1 MRKGEVEKSLKR
13 FFKKKVSYSFSLLIS
28 FLISGGIVFGEEI
41 PSENLQQ
48 SKAELLNKIQTERE
62 ELKRK
67 LAENQKL
74 LKKLS
79 VDSRVLL
86 KEADFYAKPLE
97 TVYASSL
104 LADYKRVH
112 NVGKDWKGSVRNN
125 THMDNIRERYNKT
138 LNNGASGEKG
148 TLLGAAQ
155 YTHNSHLNGHLSS
168 GWINF
173 GDEYN
178 KNTNIYDYE
187 SRLFV
192 LPIVKSPVIE
202 EAKVPNVAFT
212 VPAAPVVIPITSPSM
227 ASISVGTVTVAA
239 PIIILP
245 SIVLPTMPVQ
255 PGDITVSVN
264 EPNINVSIGAINIAG
279 PGTLNIPGLATPNV
293 VISVNPL
300 VPPSIIPPSP
310 SVSSPS
316 APNAPTF
323 DAYVAPGGTWLG
335 YKGINYFDT
344 DIIYAPSSAAG
355 VTTWA
360 QTQAYLSSGKIR
372 RQTDTNSPLINGV
385 NIEAGDTNPGTST
398 TGDGRGKVY
407 AYRDSS
413 GGYSGYKNIKSNENF
428 IATDI
433 KYNDGTQVMNGPAS
447 YVSSSTVAAG
457 TIFEDE
463 INQKNRWVVTNT
475 GRGLTPLIL
484 KDIDFKIGGEDGTPG
499 TTIEIV
505 GDAKKVAESGVV
517 LLRNNG
523 ITIFDNSS
531 IELMGLTTLSS
542 ELQHYSA
549 SYATGIEFI
558 NTDINITGD
567 KNTLFSGQAYPEFEV
582 SGTLDKR
589 TANVKWALPQ
599 ADNVQGKSGIYG
611 VLNMS
616 IETSKNAYFYMK
628 PWASTRWTGYN
639 TASTQMS
646 DGTYK
651 PFSSVANPEGLL
663 VYYPTPGRF
672 RVENSDGIKKGIL
685 SFNGSGNV
693 GLWLNHYVADR
704 TQYSYNSAMSPD
716 EAPFVDLGT
725 VYMNADENVG
735 IYLAKSEKRPDN
747 NGIFQG
753 NLVLDYKMG
762 VHLYSKLESDG
773 TISTGNTQLGAGNTD
788 GENDKSSGNV
798 ALYVESGQR
807 KELTIA
813 NGYFPATT
821 DLEIKTTNSYGGT
834 PAGTQIGYTELV
846 NDPIKDLMIS
856 EYKVEFGEYSK
867 NNIAV
872 VAKNGSVVVIDPS
885 SKITDGQE
893 TESNDSKRA
902 EGTVIAYAEGVWFN
916 PRPAVIK
923 PNDGTIIT
931 SGMVTDGTAGQKY
944 VLGYGSEINLM
955 QDLEMGGK
963 KSYAAITNKGGK
975 VNTKNIT
982 IHGAESTGAYA
993 DGTYKWDNGSNPIAT
1008 AVPGA
1013 ATLAKSIIKVDG
1025 DIILDHADGENTG
1038 AAAVSYDGTN
1048 TGDGAEVI
1056 VTGNLKV
1063 NGLGAYANGSTSKV
1077 EILGNSSVINTGNN
1091 GALIALNRG
1100 RVNFYGGTINHATDG
1115 QLAFYSSATAGNRG
1129 NLVFMGATTV
1139 NMSKG
1144 VVFYGDSSDFAGST
1158 GGTTSYNGMSNVTI
1172 NLTDNGVNLGVFKGV
1187 TTVWDGGS
1195 DYLNH
1200 STNGLKNIPQVAAI
1214 IDNGYWYNSSLE
1226 GGNLSIETNVNR
1238 DYTSATPGPGNVV
1251 DGFNNITMEKE
1262 NVTLDG
1268 GYTVSSLNG
1277 NGLYLGSNNTATL
1290 NTDSGYTIK
1299 GTVDISNGT
1308 NEAIAV
1314 YTSFGHINIE
1324 NGGKVTVGKGVA
1336 AYGVNGSKIENKTG
1350 GKIEVTSSDSV
1361 NSGIGILSLATNM
1374 STPDSYGKNTGE
1386 TGTWGEV
1393 VNKGDIIVGGTHG
1406 IGIYVE
1412 NNETTA
1418 AKSDIKVTNEGTINL
1433 GDEGKGIVVKNSNG
1447 AVNGGTITLK
1457 DSTGT
1462 PGNKDISVGKKGIGI
1477 YTQNSDITMN
1487 GDYGIS
1493 IKEGGVALQTDGN
1506 TNITTTSA
1514 VDKLTIEYNGAAG
1527 TGTTAMGMAFNGNS
1541 STDTFTNQLNLEVVN
1556 TGNAETVAGIYGTG
1570 DGKITN
1576 NADITLK
1583 STGAYGIL
1591 SDKIEVVNT
1600 GNILVGDSGA
1610 TVSGAVGI
1618 LQMHQ
1623 LQLMEIK

>member
-48 SKAELLNKIQTERE
+48 SKAELLNKIQAERE

-125 THMDNIRERYNKT
+125 TYMDNIRERYNKT

-931 SGMVTDGTAGQKY
+931 SGMVTDSLLFTLQ
-944 VLGYGSEINLM
+944 
-955 QDLEMGGK
+955 QQLE
-963 KSYAAITNKGGK
+963 T
-975 VNTKNIT
+975 
-982 IHGAESTGAYA
+982 E
-993 DGTYKWDNGSNPIAT
+993 
-1008 AVPGA
+1008 
-1013 ATLAKSIIKVDG
+1013 
-1025 DIILDHADGENTG
+1025 
-1038 AAAVSYDGTN
+1038 
-1048 TGDGAEVI
+1048 
-1056 VTGNLKV
+1056 
-1063 NGLGAYANGSTSKV
+1063 
-1077 EILGNSSVINTGNN
+1077 EIL
-1091 GALIALNRG
+1091 
-1100 RVNFYGGTINHATDG
+1100 
-1115 QLAFYSSATAGNRG
+1115 
-1129 NLVFMGATTV
+1129 
-1139 NMSKG
+1139 
-1144 VVFYGDSSDFAGST
+1144 
-1158 GGTTSYNGMSNVTI
+1158 
-1172 NLTDNGVNLGVFKGV
+1172 
-1187 TTVWDGGS
+1187 
-1195 DYLNH
+1195 YL
-1200 STNGLKNIPQVAAI
+1200 
-1214 IDNGYWYNSSLE
+1214 WE
-1226 GGNLSIETNVNR
+1226 
-1238 DYTSATPGPGNVV
+1238 
-1251 DGFNNITMEKE
+1251 
-1262 NVTLDG
+1262 
-1268 GYTVSSLNG
+1268 
-1277 NGLYLGSNNTATL
+1277 
-1290 NTDSGYTIK
+1290 
-1299 GTVDISNGT
+1299 
-1308 NEAIAV
+1308 
-1314 YTSFGHINIE
+1314 
-1324 NGGKVTVGKGVA
+1324 
-1336 AYGVNGSKIENKTG
+1336 
-1350 GKIEVTSSDSV
+1350 
-1361 NSGIGILSLATNM
+1361 
-1374 STPDSYGKNTGE
+1374 
-1386 TGTWGEV
+1386 
-1393 VNKGDIIVGGTHG
+1393 
-1406 IGIYVE
+1406 
-1412 NNETTA
+1412 
-1418 AKSDIKVTNEGTINL
+1418 
-1433 GDEGKGIVVKNSNG
+1433 
-1447 AVNGGTITLK
+1447 
-1457 DSTGT
+1457 
-1462 PGNKDISVGKKGIGI
+1462 
-1477 YTQNSDITMN
+1477 
-1487 GDYGIS
+1487 
-1493 IKEGGVALQTDGN
+1493 
-1506 TNITTTSA
+1506 
-1514 VDKLTIEYNGAAG
+1514 
-1527 TGTTAMGMAFNGNS
+1527 
-1541 STDTFTNQLNLEVVN
+1541 
-1556 TGNAETVAGIYGTG
+1556 
-1570 DGKITN
+1570 
-1576 NADITLK
+1576 
-1583 STGAYGIL
+1583 
-1591 SDKIEVVNT
+1591 
-1600 GNILVGDSGA
+1600 
-1610 TVSGAVGI
+1610 
-1618 LQMHQ
+1618 Q
-1623 LQLMEIK
+1623 LQLICQKELYFMEILLTLQEVLEEQLHIMECQM